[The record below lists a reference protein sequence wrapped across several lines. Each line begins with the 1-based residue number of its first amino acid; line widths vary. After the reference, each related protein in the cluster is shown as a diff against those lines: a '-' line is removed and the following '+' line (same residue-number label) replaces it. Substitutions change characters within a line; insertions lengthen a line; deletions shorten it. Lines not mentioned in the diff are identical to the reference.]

1 MEECGGRSIR
11 IFGAEEGRRIIKNS
25 GRRRGGGVWWRSVV
39 EECGGGVWWRSVVE
53 CGVVWSSEE
62 EE

>member
-1 MEECGGRSIR
+1 LGRRKGGASLKIQGGG
-11 IFGAEEGRRIIKNS
+11 GAEEC
-25 GRRRGGGVWWRSVV
+25 GGGVWWRSVV

>member
-1 MEECGGRSIR
+1 VVEEC
-11 IFGAEEGRRIIKNS
+11 
-25 GRRRGGGVWWRSVV
+25 GGGVWWRSVV